1 MPGLSDAVAPFLLL
15 AALPL
20 AHATHAQVPVPTSA
34 ATEKLAWWSVTRP
47 QKAGIFSALL
57 PGAGQVY
64 NGQAWK
70 APLVCGAVAGSV
82 YIEVHYWQRY
92 REYKAGR
99 QARMQLALGNAS
111 AVDRGPRSSKEPSDA
126 AQLYRFNSYRTSR
139 DLWLGL
145 NAVVYGLQ
153 ILDAVTIAHLHDF
166 DISEKL
172 ALRWQPTALPVAS
185 SGWAPGL
192 RVALMVRSSNR
203 SF

>member
-1 MPGLSDAVAPFLLL
+1 MPGLSDAVAPLLL
-15 AALPL
+15 LVALPL
-20 AHATHAQVPVPTSA
+20 AHMAHAQAPAATAV
-34 ATEKLAWWSVTRP
+34 ATEKVAWWSVTRP

-70 APLVCGAVAGSV
+70 VPLVCGALAGSV
-82 YIEVHYWQRY
+82 YAEVHYWQLY
-92 REYKAGR
+92 KEYKAGKD
-99 QARMQLALGNAS
+99 AREQFARGNTS
-111 AVDRGPRSSKEPSDA
+111 AVDRGPRSSKEPSNA
-126 AQLYRFNSYRTSR
+126 AQLYRLNSYRTSR
-139 DLWLGL
+139 DIWLGL

-166 DISEKL
+166 DISENL
-172 ALRWQPTALPVAS
+172 AMHWQPTALPVAS

-192 RVALMVRSSNR
+192 RVALTVRSSNR

>member
-1 MPGLSDAVAPFLLL
+1 V
-15 AALPL
+15 
-20 AHATHAQVPVPTSA
+20 AHAQASAATSAA

-70 APLVCGAVAGSV
+70 APLVAGALAGSLYV
-82 YIEVHYWQRY
+82 EVRYWQLY
-92 REYKAGR
+92 QEYKAGYKAR
-99 QARMQLALGNAS
+99 LQASRGNIA
-111 AVDRGPRSSKEPSDA
+111 AVDRGPRSGKEPSNA
-126 AQLYRFNSYRTSR
+126 AQLYRFRSYRTSR

-153 ILDAVTIAHLHDF
+153 ILDAVSIAHLHDF
-166 DISEKL
+166 DISENL
-172 ALRWQPTALPVAS
+172 TLRCQPTALPLAS

-192 RVALMVRSSNR
+192 QVALAARPSNR